1 MKKWILGL
9 LGALLMICVL
19 SFAGCAGRGEEETSQ
34 ETDLSEP
41 GEEQDLEGEDVKDA
55 DSEEDLKE
63 SDGSGERADS
73 NEKENPERDEDTKA
87 PGDAKAPGDFPG
99 DGQAAIDLEAPEAVY
114 TTDRVNVR
122 KGMSTE
128 SDIFKTVSRRTTMT
142 RTGYSQDKS
151 WSRVTLEG
159 ETGTYYVASQY
170 LTTEEPKTSGLLV
183 ALDAGHQA
191 KGNSEKEPIGPGAAE
206 SKAKV
211 AGGTSGVASGL
222 KEYELTLQVTL
233 QVRDELE
240 ARGYEVLMIRET
252 NDVNISNAER
262 AAMANE
268 AGADAFVRIHA
279 NGAESSSANGI
290 MTICPTAN
298 NPYTPGIYKDSR
310 SLADAV
316 LSHMLTATGA
326 ASKGVWETDTMSG
339 INWCTVPVTI
349 VEMGFM
355 TNPEEDKKMA
365 DPGYQSQLGQ
375 GICDGLDE
383 YFGL

>member
-240 ARGYEVLMIRET
+240 ARG
-252 NDVNISNAER
+252 
-262 AAMANE
+262 
-268 AGADAFVRIHA
+268 
-279 NGAESSSANGI
+279 
-290 MTICPTAN
+290 
-298 NPYTPGIYKDSR
+298 
-310 SLADAV
+310 
-316 LSHMLTATGA
+316 
-326 ASKGVWETDTMSG
+326 
-339 INWCTVPVTI
+339 
-349 VEMGFM
+349 
-355 TNPEEDKKMA
+355 
-365 DPGYQSQLGQ
+365 
-375 GICDGLDE
+375 
-383 YFGL
+383 